1 MAKEKVINL
10 YIDAEWYLN
19 QRIFLIG
26 YSYDNKYFGQ
36 LYGKKLTPKNFKKL
50 FSKVNGSV
58 FCYGPDTGMLE
69 KFFKWKFRDK
79 FRCVNLMKVFKDF
92 IKKGSFKL
100 KDLEHRFGIRRKV
113 MKYKTSI
120 FQIWRDWRNPTKKKA
135 VLLYNKEDVVN
146 LVKLALKIFQKFK
159 VKIRYLEKI
168 RLK

>member
-1 MAKEKVINL
+1 MAKEKIVNL

-26 YSYDNKYFGQ
+26 YSYDRKNFGQ

-50 FSKVNGSV
+50 FAKVTGSV

-69 KFFKWKFRDK
+69 KFFKWKFREK
-79 FRCVNLMKVFKDF
+79 FRCVNLMKVFKDH
-92 IKKGSFKL
+92 IKTGSFKL
-100 KDLEHRFGIRRKV
+100 KDLEHKFGIRRKV

-120 FQIWRDWRNPTKKKA
+120 FQIWGDWRNPKKKKA
-135 VLLYNKEDVVN
+135 VLHYNRDDVVN
-146 LVKLALKIFQKFK
+146 LVILALTIFKKFK
-159 VKIRYLEKI
+159 IRSMYLEKI